1 MAFVDYQKKDGIV
14 VITINRPDR
23 LNALGH
29 EVTASLQDAC
39 KKFEDDEEARVAI
52 LTGTGRAF
60 SAGADIKEMGKPG
73 IPPVDAAINAIGA
86 VTKPIIAAVNG
97 FALGGGF
104 SLMGECDIRIA
115 VESATFGWPEITV
128 GLRGGGDRYIAQ
140 GFPLCMAMELTLT
153 GESIT
158 AQRAYEVGL
167 VNKVV
172 LEEELMPAVMKIAGR
187 ITGLP
192 PLAVRLNKL
201 AVVSAKR
208 KVDGSAELRRKIW
221 NELLASEEHLEAV
234 KAFAEKR
241 EPVFKGK

>member
-1 MAFVDYQKKDGIV
+1 MAFVDYQKKDSIV
-14 VITINRPDR
+14 IITINRPDR

-29 EVTASLQDAC
+29 EVTAGLQDAC

-60 SAGADIKEMGKPG
+60 SAGADIKEMGALERL
-73 IPPVDAAINAIGA
+73 PVDAAINAVGA

-97 FALGGGF
+97 FALGGGC

-153 GESIT
+153 GDRIT

-172 LEEELMPAVMKIAGR
+172 PEEELMPTAMKLAER

-192 PLAVRLNKL
+192 SLAVRLNKL
-201 AVVSAKR
+201 AIVSAKR
-208 KVDGSAELRRKIW
+208 KVDGSTELRQKISG
-221 NELLASEEHLEAV
+221 ELLASEEHLEAV

-241 EPVFKGK
+241 KPVFKGK